1 MTLPSANFYS
11 DLPVHR
17 VTLSELLGDEARFVQ
32 VPADWNVVITDIRNS
47 TIAHGAGRHEAITL
61 IATGSIIA
69 TLNLARK
76 KNVAVPFFFGG
87 DGATML
93 VPPTADQRRQLDEH
107 IHFVDAAD
115 GGYTM
120 AARMWRKK
128 QR

>member
-17 VTLSELLGDEARFVQ
+17 VTLSELL
-32 VPADWNVVITDIRNS
+32 
-47 TIAHGAGRHEAITL
+47 
-61 IATGSIIA
+61 
-69 TLNLARK
+69 
-76 KNVAVPFFFGG
+76 GG